1 MCIRDR
7 YLGIVAPL
15 YGLFGGGM
23 ALYFASQGTGH
34 MVIPVSLSLLRLIVV
49 GTVGFLSIQLS
60 WGLSTV
66 FGSVAIGLGIIGIG
80 MGLNMFSPTWRPKA
94 TASLD
99 SIGFRAQ

>member
-1 MCIRDR
+1 
-7 YLGIVAPL
+7 
-15 YGLFGGGM
+15 
-23 ALYFASQGTGH
+23 

-94 TASLD
+94 TSSLD
-99 SIGFRAQ
+99 SIGFRAK